1 MIRRV
6 VLAVAAVIA
15 VVGPTSSAVA
25 ATVTVSPTGAIT
37 TIQGG
42 IDAAVAGDTV
52 LVKAGTY
59 RENVTISAKAGLVL
73 KAKGKVILDA
83 RPNGATGSGSAI
95 TIASSDTVVVEGFT
109 IQHAASDGM
118 GDLGRGVISTGSI
131 GVTVRKCTFI
141 DCADFAVQI
150 TGVSARVD
158 NCKVLGG
165 GGGVNVIGNGFSVT
179 KTTVREVD
187 DDGIR
192 VNGLLGL
199 VQSCTIAG
207 TSAGQGIHLTGQG
220 CVVEKCLVT
229 RTTSEGLLVS
239 NDGNLVQKNVFRDIE
254 DQGINALSADQTQVL
269 SNTITGTLNEAIL
282 IDGADAIVQKNKL
295 SEFGTAGIAVEG
307 STFTIT
313 QNTVSSGGVNTT
325 GISVSTATGGGTI
338 EKNSI
343 SDVRDGGIVVEATA
357 GMTQVTKNVVQR
369 CGTTNSSGIRV
380 AGNAVVVDG
389 NKVKDGVGDGIAI
402 SSDSVLV
409 QNNVVTNNG
418 LDGIDVDSIGADG
431 TQLVANSVT
440 GNGAE
445 GIENNGVNT
454 VCTNNVA
461 KNNRTDV
468 GNDGMFLTFTGN
480 VFLTGGSGFVPEI
493 D

>member
-1 MIRRV
+1 MRV
-6 VLAVAAVIA
+6 AVIVA
-15 VVGPTSSAVA
+15 SIFVPAASAFA
-25 ATVTVSPTGAIT
+25 ATITVSPRGAIT

-59 RENVTISAKAGLVL
+59 HENVTISATAGLVL

-95 TIASSDTVVVEGFT
+95 TIASSDAVVVEGFT

-118 GDLGRGVISTGSI
+118 GDLGRGVIASGSI

-141 DCADFAVQI
+141 DCADFAVQV

-165 GGGVNVIGNGFSVT
+165 GGGVNIIGNGFSVT

-220 CVVEKCLVT
+220 CVVEKCLIS
-229 RTTSEGLLVS
+229 RTASEGVLAS
-239 NDGNLVQKNVFRDIE
+239 NDSNLIQKNVLRDID
-254 DQGINALSADQTQVL
+254 DQGIHAIAADSMQIL
-269 SNTITGTLNEAIL
+269 SNTITGTTDEAIL
-282 IDGADAIVQKNKL
+282 IDGADAIVQKNKVAD
-295 SEFGTAGIAVEG
+295 FRTAGIAVEG
-307 STFTIT
+307 SAFTIK
-313 QNTVSSGGVNTT
+313 QNTLSGGGINTA
-325 GISVSTATGGGTI
+325 GINVSTAAGGGTI
-338 EKNSI
+338 EKNSVA
-343 SDVRDGGIVVEATA
+343 DVRDGGIVVEATA
-357 GMTQVTKNVVQR
+357 GTTQILKNVVQR
-369 CGTTNSSGIRV
+369 CGAAGSSAIRV
-380 AGNAVVVDG
+380 AGNASIVDG
-389 NKVKDGVGDGIAI
+389 NKVKDGAGDGISI
-402 SSDSVLV
+402 SSDTVLV

-418 LDGIDVDSIGADG
+418 LDGIDVNSIGADG

-445 GIENNGVNT
+445 GIENNGTNT

-480 VFLTGGSGFVPEI
+480 VFFTGGIGFVPEI